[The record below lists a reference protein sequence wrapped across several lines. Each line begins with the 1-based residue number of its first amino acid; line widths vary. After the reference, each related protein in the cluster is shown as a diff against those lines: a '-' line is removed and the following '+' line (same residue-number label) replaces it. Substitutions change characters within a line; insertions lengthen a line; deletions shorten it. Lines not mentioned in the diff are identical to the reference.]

1 MKARINLSSLLMI
14 CLFALTTMSFTG
26 NGWQNLGT
34 KTVNYRMDRDVL
46 DVQKRD
52 GVFKQLKFVVRGGSL
67 NMHKVVVHFENGGQ
81 QEIDLRHQFNRGSSS
96 RIVDLKG
103 NNRFIEKIV
112 FWYDTQNQSR
122 NKAKLTVWGK

>member
-1 MKARINLSSLLMI
+1 MKVHISRSSLLMI
-14 CLFALTTMSFTG
+14 GLFALTTLSFTG
-26 NGWQNLGT
+26 KGWQNLGT

-81 QEIDLRHQFNRGSSS
+81 QEIELRHQFNRGSSS

-112 FWYDTQNQSR
+112 FWYDTQNNSR
-122 NKAKLTVWGK
+122 NKARLTVWGK